1 MPGGDYN
8 PVQLSFSSLLLVG
21 EAMHTG
27 RVCSSIG
34 ILASVFFGKRPLL
47 FLVVA
52 VSVVTVQAGA
62 AVNDG
67 QLAVYEGSFDLMD
80 VYGIK
85 ANLHYSHGCLTGDA
99 DACQMMISVTGEVD
113 ERFQVQRVDDEPRCY
128 LNYLSYL
135 KSTGQSLQVRFE
147 TLVPAASDTSLSSYK
162 VFYTT
167 DNKAGRIIKNMDA
180 SVIPTRLQKNP
191 LLLFAVLATHQ
202 SSLDLVLAPQDSLY
216 TLLLPWLD
224 LNTLQITNAGRGGY
238 FGYRYYVFPKD
249 NELFLDLGGPFS
261 INSLSEGVG
270 FSFADNDQTQPPT
283 KMVTGYHGEQ
293 KNWFIHRISTS
304 FAYLIL
310 ASGVGAGLW
319 NHSLAGLLVSA
330 LLLAVEARAGAAS
343 GELLV
348 LATRTLP
355 DGLQFNKHFQGRH
368 LMAVLRSSD
377 TQ

>member
-1 MPGGDYN
+1 M
-8 PVQLSFSSLLLVG
+8 
-21 EAMHTG
+21 
-27 RVCSSIG
+27 
-34 ILASVFFGKRPLL
+34 VFFGRRALL
-47 FLVVA
+47 FLVAV
-52 VSVVTVQAGA
+52 VSVVTAQAGA
-62 AVNDG
+62 AVSDD
-67 QLAVYEGSFDLMD
+67 QLAVYEGSFDLLD
-80 VYGIK
+80 VYGTT
-85 ANLHYSHGCLTGDA
+85 AHLHYSHGCLTGDA
-99 DACQMMISVTGEVD
+99 DACQMMISVTDEVD
-113 ERFQVQRVDDEPRCY
+113 ERFQVQRVDDESRCY

-167 DNKAGRIIKNMDA
+167 DNKAGRVIKNMDA

-202 SSLDLVLAPQDSLY
+202 SSLDLVLSPQDSFY

-224 LNTLQITNAGRGGY
+224 LSTLQVTNAGRGGY

-283 KMVTGYHGEQ
+283 RMVTGYHGEQ
-293 KNWFIHRISTS
+293 KSWFIHRMSTG

-319 NHSLAGLLVSA
+319 NYSLAGLLVSS

-377 TQ
+377 TQLEAAYR